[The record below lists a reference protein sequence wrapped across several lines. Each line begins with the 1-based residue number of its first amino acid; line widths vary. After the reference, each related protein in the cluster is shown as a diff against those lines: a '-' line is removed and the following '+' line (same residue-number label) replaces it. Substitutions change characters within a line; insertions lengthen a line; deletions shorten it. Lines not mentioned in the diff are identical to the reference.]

1 MNESARVL
9 LERRRQEQ
17 SVKSMYYNRY
27 LLIRYVMAVIFF
39 ANLYWFI
46 CMIMVHSFLHVIP
59 LLLMMI
65 LTISMAEQVK
75 IYSAPTNDARYTKY
89 VFLVLLWINVLLAV
103 MACFTAPFGQLYP
116 FLINENK
123 SRGLVLAI
131 LFLQICLILV
141 SLNRLRQ
148 IKNNED
154 KHYYRIQQYEKMLQ
168 RKRGSF

>member
-27 LLIRYVMAVIFF
+27 LLIRYVIAAIFF
-39 ANLYWFI
+39 TNLYWLI
-46 CMIMVHSFLHVIP
+46 CMIMVRSSLYVIP

-89 VFLVLLWINVLLAV
+89 VFVVLLWTNVLLAV
-103 MACFTAPFGQLYP
+103 MTCFAVPFDQLYP
-116 FLINENK
+116 FLLNENK

-131 LFLQICLILV
+131 LFIQICLTLL

-154 KHYYRIQQYEKMLQ
+154 KHYCRIQQYEKTLQ